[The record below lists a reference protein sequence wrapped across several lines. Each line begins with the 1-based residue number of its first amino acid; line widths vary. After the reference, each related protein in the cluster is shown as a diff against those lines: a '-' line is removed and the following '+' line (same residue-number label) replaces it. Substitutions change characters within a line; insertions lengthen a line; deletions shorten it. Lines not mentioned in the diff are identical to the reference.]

1 MWLAADYD
9 TRLIRSWFASRE
21 WPTLDRSMFSYY
33 RKQYGLEIER
43 LRTERRRSAL
53 NSGLALKEERVARL
67 AAHADELE
75 ALKWVP
81 DDNGRLWNEKAW
93 RETLDDIAR
102 EVGDR
107 RAGGTVLNVTLDDLK
122 QMSDQELEDLA
133 HKRGLV

>member
-1 MWLAADYD
+1 
-9 TRLIRSWFASRE
+9 
-21 WPTLDRSMFSYY
+21 MFSYY

-133 HKRGLV
+133 RKRGLV